1 MTLNTKRMRELQG
14 PTTSIGAIMN
24 NSEAA
29 TPKFEAKRHGA
40 SDHSNNC
47 MLVPLANI
55 LPQTLQALLVDKW
68 VMLYPSFRFAVGMP
82 VAWHPPHRSQ
92 RAILSHWAP
101 ALSHHA
107 KTLFWIRMI
116 DTGDREPLV
125 HVPLHTL
132 PGDIAFVAPSRETT
146 LPQPCNLLAESLQR
160 LGIMR
165 YAVVLIMAQ
174 YHRSE
179 PSPLYRDGKVH
190 SPPELTFHL
199 SQLGAKALRDGAP
212 FHLKAS
218 PANRAMTDSVG

>member
-1 MTLNTKRMRELQG
+1 
-14 PTTSIGAIMN
+14 
-24 NSEAA
+24 
-29 TPKFEAKRHGA
+29 
-40 SDHSNNC
+40 
-47 MLVPLANI
+47 
-55 LPQTLQALLVDKW
+55 
-68 VMLYPSFRFAVGMP
+68 MP

-116 DTGDREPLV
+116 DAGDREPLV

-132 PGDIAFVAPSRETT
+132 PGNIAFVAPSRETT
-146 LPQPCNLLAESLQR
+146 LPQPCNFLAESLQR
-160 LGIMR
+160 LGVMR
-165 YAVVLIMAQ
+165 YAIVLIMAQ

-190 SPPELTFHL
+190 SPPELAFHL

-212 FHLKAS
+212 FQPLGVIPLLKAHHHIVNIPHQADIALCVSLTPLVS
-218 PANRAMTDSVG
+218 PEVKHIIQIDVGRQRGKACPLGTAYLTRCPFRKSLVSVFARQREPLEGML